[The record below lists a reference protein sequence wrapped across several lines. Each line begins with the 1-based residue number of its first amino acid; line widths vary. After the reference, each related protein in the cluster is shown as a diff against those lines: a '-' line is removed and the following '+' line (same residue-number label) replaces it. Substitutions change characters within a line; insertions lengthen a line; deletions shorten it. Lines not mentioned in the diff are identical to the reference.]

1 MQLLIVAKEV
11 HRSVAYS
18 LPPHRFPVDDTYF
31 QRLIDYFLGQLG
43 NLSRS
48 PPLDNSR
55 L

>member
-1 MQLLIVAKEV
+1 MQVLIVAKEV
-11 HRSVAYS
+11 RRSVAY
-18 LPPHRFPVDDTYF
+18 PPCHRFPVDDTYF